1 MWSSFIFPYFIFF
14 PILISLCFSSSGRYL
29 YPSSPCS
36 CFLCFLLQKDLDT
49 FQKPIFEVFRCFFYI
64 WLTNLWIFLYT
75 TKIFTQNNKVKK
87 WFKVYLI
94 ITINF
99 FCSLHNSQ
107 DHDFMYHLKITW
119 KLLKNWANYFKDN
132 IFEIFFSRNYKF
144 FFVIYL
150 RMNRFIHQNYKNKNI
165 EEKQNSKVK
174 NKLLRISLK
183 K

>member
-14 PILISLCFSSSGRYL
+14 SILISILWVSFEPMFL
-29 YPSSPCS
+29 LFMFPSSERSWHLPKAYFWS
-36 CFLCFLLQKDLDT
+36 LSLFF
-49 FQKPIFEVFRCFFYI
+49 FFYI
-64 WLTNLWIFLYT
+64 WLTNLWIFLHT
-75 TKIFTQNNKVKK
+75 TKNFTQNNKVRK

-119 KLLKNWANYFKDN
+119 KLLKNWANYFNDN
-132 IFEIFFSRNYKF
+132 IFESFFSRNYKF

-174 NKLLRISLK
+174 NKLLRISFK